1 MKNEIKPIEQFFAV
15 LSLFI
20 SFISLVVFIL
30 SSVYPERYMDYIN
43 ITALFLSVESFAV
56 GMELLLLK
64 NKKTAVAWTVLVITI
79 LFLLFWLLPSL
90 DSYLDLLPAWVSIVV
105 IVILTPT
112 AIIFSVKNIRHQRN
126 K

>member
-1 MKNEIKPIEQFFAV
+1 
-15 LSLFI
+15 
-20 SFISLVVFIL
+20 
-30 SSVYPERYMDYIN
+30 MDYIN

-90 DSYLDLLPAWVSIVV
+90 DSYLDLLPAWVSIAV

>member
-20 SFISLVVFIL
+20 SFISLVVFVL
-30 SSVYPERYMDYIN
+30 SSVYPKRYMDYIN

-64 NKKTAVAWTVLVITI
+64 NKKTAVAWTVLIITI

-90 DSYLDLLPAWVSIVV
+90 DSYLYLLPAWVSIVV

-112 AIIFSVKNIRHQRN
+112 AIIFSVKNIKHKRN